1 MRMLKI
7 GDFNTLKVKRMSRGG
22 CYLDGGDREIYLP
35 KAETPKRAVPGTSLQ
50 VFVYNESKNTL
61 GATTRQPLAKVGD
74 FAPLRVVSTTEFGA
88 FMDWGIGKDLFVP
101 KKNWLHSLHAGDRVI
116 TYLMLDFER
125 SGVIGTCRLEPYFD
139 RDTSKLDFNQEVD
152 LLVWE
157 KTKLG
162 VMVVI
167 DNRYE
172 GLLYHGEIFEPVKI
186 GDRKTG
192 YIKKVREDGLVDVI
206 LQPQGFKP
214 AAEQASHTILTA
226 LKRSGGFLPL
236 HDKSEPQEIYE
247 QLRMSKKL
255 FKKTIGSMYKQHQIT
270 IRDDGIELIRSE

>member
-1 MRMLKI
+1 MLKI
-7 GDFNTLKVKRMSRGG
+7 GDFNTLKVKRIARGG

-35 KAETPKRAVPGTSLQ
+35 KAETPKRAAPGTSLL
-50 VFVYNESKNTL
+50 VFVYNESKNSL
-61 GATTRQPLAKVGD
+61 GATTVQPIAKVGD
-74 FAPLRVVSTTEFGA
+74 FAPLPVVSTTEFGA
-88 FMDWGIGKDLFVP
+88 FMHWGIHKDLFVP
-101 KKNWLHSLHAGDRVI
+101 KKNWLHSLHAGDVAV
-116 TYLMLDFER
+116 TYLMLDYEKN
-125 SGVIGTCRLEPYFD
+125 GVIGTCRLESHFD
-139 RDTSKLDFNQEVD
+139 RDTAKLDFNQEVE

-172 GLLYHGEIFEPVKI
+172 GLLYHGEIFEPIKI

-214 AAEQASHTILTA
+214 ASEQAGHTILTA
-226 LKRSGGFLPL
+226 LKRAGGFLPL

-247 QLRMSKKL
+247 RLQMSKKL
-255 FKKTIGSMYKQHQIT
+255 FKKTVGTLYKQQLIT

>member
-1 MRMLKI
+1 MLKI
-7 GDFNTLKVKRMSRGG
+7 GDFNTLKIKRMSRGG

-35 KAETPKRAVPGTSLQ
+35 KAETPKRVAPGAELQ
-50 VFVYNESKNTL
+50 VFVYNESKNSL
-61 GATTRQPLAKVGD
+61 GATTRLPAAKVGD

-88 FMDWGIGKDLFVP
+88 FMDWGITKDLFVP
-101 KKNWLHSLHAGDRVI
+101 RKNWRHALHAGDIAV
-116 TYLMLDFER
+116 TYLMLDFEKT
-125 SGVIGTCRLEPYFD
+125 GVIGTCRLEGHFE
-139 RDTSKLDFNQEVD
+139 RDTSALEFNQEID
-152 LLVWE
+152 LIVWE

-172 GLLYHGEIFEPVKI
+172 GLLYHGEIFEPIKI

-192 YIKKVREDGLVDVI
+192 YVKKVREDGLVDAI
-206 LQPQGFKP
+206 LQPQGFLP
-214 AAEQASHTILTA
+214 ASEQAAHTILTT

-247 QLRMSKKL
+247 RLQMSKKL
-255 FKKTIGSMYKQHQIT
+255 FKKTIGSLYKEQRIT
-270 IRDDGIELIRSE
+270 IRDDGIELNRNVE